1 MKPASL
7 LRMLLIFGTMKHP
20 LLYVTNAKG
29 KVLAVQV
36 AIEDWIALLE
46 KVCALQASL
55 WPKGKL
61 DNRLDALAQK
71 RVGHKKK
78 MELDDI
84 GFIGTGR
91 VITEEETMLI
101 SAHIQANKAK
111 MAMPMS
117 STTKRKSR
125 TKV

>member
-1 MKPASL
+1 
-7 LRMLLIFGTMKHP
+7 MLLTFGTMKHP
-20 LLYVTNAKG
+20 LLYGTNAKG

-46 KVCALQASL
+46 KVCAMQESL
-55 WPKGKL
+55 RPKTKL
-61 DNRLDALAQK
+61 DKQLDKEVRK
-71 RVGHKKK
+71 RIGNKKK
-78 MELDDI
+78 ADLDDI

-91 VITEEETMLI
+91 AITEEETMLI

-111 MAMPMS
+111 MAMPMG
-117 STTKRKSR
+117 STIKRKSR